1 MSDGLDALGWSGG
14 WGDPDSDD
22 LDLVGGG
29 LPAGAGRTLGAQPA
43 KRIVGAPTPAEEL
56 LELVHR
62 LGMEV
67 RQMPIDEQGEFV
79 SRHGL
84 VLQMVVDLPGRFPV
98 LVYRR
103 GNHG

>member
-1 MSDGLDALGWSGG
+1 MSDGLDALGGLDS

-43 KRIVGAPTPAEEL
+43 KRVVGSAPTGEEL

-62 LGMEV
+62 VGMEV
-67 RQMPIDEQGEFV
+67 VQMPIVDLGEFV

-84 VLQMVVDLPGRFPV
+84 ALRMVVDLPGRFPV
-98 LVYRR
+98 LVYQR
-103 GNHG
+103 GTDA